1 MKRFKASWR
10 STSGQAISHLYA
22 IQRHQTSLDA
32 EFQHSWFISNMHSI
46 TLKGLKI
53 EPATES
59 LRRQIEGRQ
68 LIIWKYNSSKTDFIH
83 ALPSPRPP
91 HFFLNVTS
99 RHFTYIILSYK
110 SISCPTS
117 CLEPKPNLD
126 RIANPLS
133 PTNTHKAPLCTC
145 NIKQPLTSYNLG
157 WTTTCNYDWQL
168 LFCGLSKVTIVLEIS
183 WKSYIL
189 FVLQFKVWC
198 QCIMAYIKVF
208 LLLLMNDDNFW
219 AFLGL

>member
-1 MKRFKASWR
+1 MKCFKASWR

-22 IQRHQTSLDA
+22 IQRHQTSLDT

-59 LRRQIEGRQ
+59 LRRKIEGRW
-68 LIIWKYNSSKTDFIH
+68 LIIWKSNSSKTDFIH
-83 ALPSPRPP
+83 ALPSPGPP
-91 HFFLNVTS
+91 HFFKRDLQAF
-99 RHFTYIILSYK
+99 HFHHPLLHVNQLSHK
-110 SISCPTS
+110 
-117 CLEPKPNLD
+117 LFRANLD
-126 RIANPLS
+126 HIVNPLS

-145 NIKQPLTSYNLG
+145 NIKQPLTSHNLG

-189 FVLQFKVWC
+189 FVLQFKVCC
-198 QCIMAYIKVF
+198 QCIIA
-208 LLLLMNDDNFW
+208 
-219 AFLGL
+219 